1 MNSRKLA
8 QLPPMAASDI
18 RSLAP
23 VRRPSFDSISSLA
36 PLLEE
41 MTDKMGGGIVINS
54 GGAEIFRTKGYDPKM
69 MIAEDGVI
77 ELELGGRTAYL
88 RFLRQTTAACPALSR
103 MILLGQLS
111 AGMAH
116 DINNMLTVISGNL
129 EMLAHERDHGGDEN
143 SCGSARDV
151 IGEMSEA
158 VKNIAALCRRIQSMG
173 SQKTDVSV
181 IRVSDAAADSL
192 ALLRFT
198 LKSAKERGLE
208 VAIDNRIPEDI
219 WCMAIS
225 AELQSCMLNILK
237 NAVEHGFR
245 GKDRGVILM
254 DASKEEG
261 LVRLDI
267 SNDGHI
273 ISPAVSESL
282 LKRPLASECN
292 NGIGLFSAA
301 ERLRSFGSWITF
313 SSEPGMTTFSITL
326 IEAHAR
332 H

>member
-8 QLPPMAASDI
+8 QLAPVAASDI

-23 VRRPSFDSISSLA
+23 ARRPSFDSISSLA

-41 MTDKMGGGIVINS
+41 MTERMGGGVVITS
-54 GGAEIFRTKGYDPKM
+54 GGADIFRTIGYDPKM

-116 DINNMLTVISGNL
+116 DINNMLSVIQGNL
-129 EMLAHERDHGGDEN
+129 GILEHERCLCGAEN
-143 SCGSARDV
+143 AGGSARD
-151 IGEMSEA
+151 IFGEISDA
-158 VKNIAALCRRIQSMG
+158 VNNIAALCRRIQSLG
-173 SQKTDVSV
+173 SLKSEVSA

-198 LKSAKERGLE
+198 LISAKERGLE
-208 VAIDNRIPEDI
+208 VAVDNRIPEDI
-219 WCMAIS
+219 WCMAVS

-245 GKDRGVILM
+245 GKDSGVILL
-254 DASKEEG
+254 DACKEEG

-267 SNDGHI
+267 SNDGHM

-282 LKRPLASECN
+282 LRRPLASECN

-301 ERLRSFGSWITF
+301 ERLRSFGSWLTF

-326 IEAHAR
+326 IEAYAR